1 MSSEKPQNNK
11 ISPLPNLGLK
21 SSKKYVES
29 LSFERLL
36 EIVWHRIQTD
46 EILKKIVLVSIAFS
60 AENKD
65 YEMMKAAIDCALRFS
80 DYIRY
85 NEHGHDQILTELEA
99 ALKAMLA
106 SGEKE
111 NVIRIGQYLIEKA
124 EAVAENFEED
134 WSWMQSVDSL
144 KNLINSLA
152 GPQISNL

>member
-1 MSSEKPQNNK
+1 MSSEKSQNN
-11 ISPLPNLGLK
+11 PLPNLGLK

-46 EILKKIVLVSIAFS
+46 EILKKIVLVSIVFS
-60 AENKD
+60 TENKD
-65 YEMMKAAIDCALRFS
+65 YEMMKAAIDYALRFS

-85 NEHGHDQILTELEA
+85 YEHGHDQILTELEV
-99 ALKAMLA
+99 ALKTMLA
-106 SGEKE
+106 SGGKE
-111 NVIRIGQYLIEKA
+111 EVIRIGQYLIKKA

-144 KNLINSLA
+144 RELINSLT
-152 GPQISNL
+152 GSQILPSKS